1 MRVVSYEQR
10 VARMSA
16 PGDEDRQ
23 LRLAKA
29 YVMRLRRRFR
39 ATCSLAGKREL
50 ADAIK
55 EAESVLRR
63 LRMNIFE
70 LQDMLESRAG

>member
-10 VARMSA
+10 VACMSA

-29 YVMRLRRRFR
+29 YVMRLRRRMR
-39 ATCSLAGKREL
+39 ATYSLDGKREL